1 MAAVKLLGGPDHKYD
16 PSNKN
21 HVFAVMAARVNL
33 DVAIAN
39 PRAYSFS
46 ADAVDAHLRVVMRIH
61 LDPPTIET
69 QALSEPIIARAAS
82 RLLCDK
88 SNTWNPCLRTLHHE
102 LLSPGLLDAGPW
114 GELAARYLMI
124 LAQDH
129 LRYVST
135 DRIDPNKMFTV
146 NHLLRSLLNSAHH
159 HILDHLDQDILGSWM
174 NFSHFVSTLSW
185 LDKDERPWVGCELL
199 RRNAAL
205 QCARYQPDYDQYL
218 PSYAG
223 DIASDIDPEKVIHT
237 FVQVKNQK
245 KKSNPGKEL
254 GVHVVEASEPI
265 RESLSRAAKETGALT
280 SPRVRQ
286 NRKLVIWMELGI
298 QSVEHTVKLY
308 GPRDDAQDS
317 TWILQCIG
325 ASSDVYGCLES
336 MKCQEA
342 WKECFEMD
350 VRENGDPIEWAD
362 TDRLHAPLQSPSEST
377 KRMKQMRQFHKAGGV
392 HGDDNE
398 KGGTGARIP
407 VDDTA
412 QNTEMDWSQTNSPEF
427 TL

>member
-46 ADAVDAHLRVVMRIH
+46 ADAVNAHLRVVMRIH

-69 QALSEPIIARAAS
+69 QTLSEPIIARAAL

-135 DRIDPNKMFTV
+135 DRIDPSKMFTV

-185 LDKDERPWVGCELL
+185 LNKDERPWVGCELL
-199 RRNAAL
+199 
-205 QCARYQPDYDQYL
+205 
-218 PSYAG
+218 
-223 DIASDIDPEKVIHT
+223 
-237 FVQVKNQK
+237 
-245 KKSNPGKEL
+245 
-254 GVHVVEASEPI
+254 
-265 RESLSRAAKETGALT
+265 
-280 SPRVRQ
+280 
-286 NRKLVIWMELGI
+286 
-298 QSVEHTVKLY
+298 
-308 GPRDDAQDS
+308 
-317 TWILQCIG
+317 
-325 ASSDVYGCLES
+325 
-336 MKCQEA
+336 
-342 WKECFEMD
+342 
-350 VRENGDPIEWAD
+350 
-362 TDRLHAPLQSPSEST
+362 
-377 KRMKQMRQFHKAGGV
+377 
-392 HGDDNE
+392 
-398 KGGTGARIP
+398 
-407 VDDTA
+407 
-412 QNTEMDWSQTNSPEF
+412 
-427 TL
+427 